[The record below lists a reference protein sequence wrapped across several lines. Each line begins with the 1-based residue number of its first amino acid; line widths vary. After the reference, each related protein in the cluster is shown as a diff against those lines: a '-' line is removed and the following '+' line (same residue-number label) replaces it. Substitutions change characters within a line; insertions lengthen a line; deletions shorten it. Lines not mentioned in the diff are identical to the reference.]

1 MATTDLNLDDPGT
14 LPKPGQVGRIVRI
27 AFGALSLSYVLGLVE
42 VHGSLLTAAGNVRP
56 VVWNGIVPGLLLISY
71 VINIGFSRAWRKLP
85 ALASGALFLI
95 VGGIGLLVVG
105 TLETQGL
112 ALTMWTWEVYLFTH
126 LGLAFIVAG
135 LIGTPGCEMRAF
147 HDLYSRAPG
156 KPTKEHYCPVGPLNS
171 IDRWEASR

>member
-1 MATTDLNLDDPGT
+1 M
-14 LPKPGQVGRIVRI
+14 RI

-147 HDLYSRAPG
+147 HDLYSRATG

>member
-147 HDLYSRAPG
+147 HDLYSRATG